1 MRRGT
6 LVARGRATSEPVGSP
21 VIGRS
26 DGRWFGLSAA
36 AMLLT
41 LACSAEPTP
50 QLRVVYA
57 GDAGTPHA
65 DAYHA
70 LLAEH
75 FDVRSIARNGLATA
89 DLSEAD
95 VLIVDGQ
102 TMDRSEERIKTIPGA
117 EGVTLETL
125 SMPTVLI
132 GGQGARISDDLNLLL
147 GWRYG

>member
-1 MRRGT
+1 MRRRT
-6 LVARGRATSEPVGSP
+6 WLSLATTAV
-21 VIGRS
+21 
-26 DGRWFGLSAA
+26 
-36 AMLLT
+36 LLT
-41 LACSAEPTP
+41 SACSTEPAP

-65 DAYHA
+65 KGYHA

-75 FDVRSIARNGLATA
+75 FDVRSIPRNDLAKA
-89 DLSEAD
+89 DLSDAD

-102 TMDRSEERIKTIPGA
+102 TIDRSEERIRTIPGV
-117 EGVTLETL
+117 EGVDLETL

>member
-1 MRRGT
+1 MRFT
-6 LVARGRATSEPVGSP
+6 Q
-21 VIGRS
+21 
-26 DGRWFGLSAA
+26 WFGLAA
-36 AMLLT
+36 IAASTLT
-41 LACSAEPTP
+41 LGCAEPAP

-65 DAYHA
+65 EGYHA

-75 FDVRSIARNGLATA
+75 FEVRSIARNDLAKA
-89 DLSEAD
+89 DLSDAD

-102 TMDRSEERIKTIPGA
+102 TIDQSEERTRVVPGA
-117 EGVTLETL
+117 EGVDLETL

-132 GGQGARISDDLNLLL
+132 GGQGAQISDDLNLLL

>member
-1 MRRGT
+1 MRFT
-6 LVARGRATSEPVGSP
+6 QWT
-21 VIGRS
+21 
-26 DGRWFGLSAA
+26 GLAALAA
-36 AMLLT
+36 AA
-41 LACSAEPTP
+41 LALGCTEPAP

-65 DAYHA
+65 EGYHA
-70 LLAEH
+70 MLAEH
-75 FDVRSIARNGLATA
+75 FDVRSIARNDLATA
-89 DLSEAD
+89 DLSDAD

-102 TMDRSEERIKTIPGA
+102 TMDRSEERIKTIPGV

>member
-1 MRRGT
+1 MRFTQWSGLAALAAGT
-6 LVARGRATSEPVGSP
+6 LALGG
-21 VIGRS
+21 
-26 DGRWFGLSAA
+26 
-36 AMLLT
+36 
-41 LACSAEPTP
+41 AEPAP

-65 DAYHA
+65 EGYHA
-70 LLAEH
+70 MLAEH
-75 FDVRSIARNGLATA
+75 FDVRSIARNDLAKA
-89 DLSEAD
+89 DLSDAD

-102 TMDRSEERIKTIPGA
+102 TIDRSEERIKTIPGV

>member
-1 MRRGT
+1 MRRNT
-6 LVARGRATSEPVGSP
+6 
-21 VIGRS
+21 
-26 DGRWFGLSAA
+26 WFSLSAA

-41 LACSAEPTP
+41 LGCSAEPAP

-65 DAYHA
+65 EGYHA
-70 LLAEH
+70 LLSEH
-75 FDVRSIARNGLATA
+75 FDVRSIPRDDLAKA
-89 DLSEAD
+89 DLSDAD

-102 TMDRSEERIKTIPGA
+102 TMDRSEERIRTIPGV
-117 EGVTLETL
+117 EGVDLETL

-132 GGQGARISDDLNLLL
+132 GGQGALISDDLNLLL

>member
-1 MRRGT
+1 MRRRIRFS
-6 LVARGRATSEPVGSP
+6 LP
-21 VIGRS
+21 
-26 DGRWFGLSAA
+26 AA
-36 AMLLT
+36 AVLLT
-41 LACSAEPTP
+41 LTLGCAEPAP

-65 DAYHA
+65 EGYHA

-75 FDVRSIARNGLATA
+75 FNVRSIERNDLAKA
-89 DLSEAD
+89 DLSDAD

-102 TMDRSEERIKTIPGA
+102 TIDQSEERTRVVPGA
-117 EGVTLETL
+117 EGVDLETL

-132 GGQGARISDDLNLLL
+132 GGQGAQISDDLNLLL

>member
-1 MRRGT
+1 MRLT
-6 LVARGRATSEPVGSP
+6 Q
-21 VIGRS
+21 
-26 DGRWFGLSAA
+26 WFGLAA
-36 AMLLT
+36 IAASTLT
-41 LACSAEPTP
+41 LGCAEPAP

-65 DAYHA
+65 EGYHA

-75 FDVRSIARNGLATA
+75 FDVRSIARNDLAKA
-89 DLSEAD
+89 DLSDAD

-102 TMDRSEERIKTIPGA
+102 TIDHSEERTRVMPGA
-117 EGVTLETL
+117 EGVDLETL

-132 GGQGARISDDLNLLL
+132 GGQGAQISDDLNLLL

>member
-1 MRRGT
+1 MRFT
-6 LVARGRATSEPVGSP
+6 QWT
-21 VIGRS
+21 
-26 DGRWFGLSAA
+26 GLAALAA
-36 AMLLT
+36 AA
-41 LACSAEPTP
+41 LALGCVEPAP

-65 DAYHA
+65 DGYHA
-70 LLAEH
+70 MLAEH
-75 FDVRSIARNGLATA
+75 FDVRSIARNDLATA
-89 DLSEAD
+89 DLSDAD
-95 VLIVDGQ
+95 VLLVDGQ
-102 TMDRSEERIKTIPGA
+102 TIDRSEERIKTIPGV

>member
-1 MRRGT
+1 MKRRKWLGF
-6 LVARGRATSEPVGSP
+6 LAT
-21 VIGRS
+21 
-26 DGRWFGLSAA
+26 AA
-36 AMLLT
+36 SLLT
-41 LACSAEPTP
+41 LACGDGSAAP

-65 DAYHA
+65 EGYHA

-75 FDVRSIARNGLATA
+75 FDVRSIARNDLAKT
-89 DLSEAD
+89 DLSDAD

-102 TMDRSEERIKTIPGA
+102 TIDRSEERIQTIPGV
-117 EGVTLETL
+117 EGVDLETL

>member
-1 MRRGT
+1 MRFTQWTGLAALAAGALALGCT
-6 LVARGRATSEPVGSP
+6 EPP
-21 VIGRS
+21 
-26 DGRWFGLSAA
+26 
-36 AMLLT
+36 
-41 LACSAEPTP
+41 P

-65 DAYHA
+65 DGYHA
-70 LLAEH
+70 LLTEH
-75 FDVRSIARNGLATA
+75 FDVRSIARNDLATA
-89 DLSEAD
+89 DLSDAD

-102 TMDRSEERIKTIPGA
+102 TIDRSEERPRSLPAA

>member
-1 MRRGT
+1 MRFRQ
-6 LVARGRATSEPVGSP
+6 
-21 VIGRS
+21 
-26 DGRWFGLSAA
+26 WFGLVAIAA
-36 AMLLT
+36 CA
-41 LACSAEPTP
+41 LALGCAEPAP

-65 DAYHA
+65 EGYNA

-75 FDVRSIARNGLATA
+75 FDVRSIPRNGLATA
-89 DLSEAD
+89 DLSDAD

-102 TMDRSEERIKTIPGA
+102 TIDRSEERIKTIPGV
-117 EGVTLETL
+117 EGVDLETL

>member
-1 MRRGT
+1 MRFRQ
-6 LVARGRATSEPVGSP
+6 
-21 VIGRS
+21 
-26 DGRWFGLSAA
+26 WFGLAA
-36 AMLLT
+36 IAAGA
-41 LACSAEPTP
+41 LALGCAEPAP

-57 GDAGTPHA
+57 GDARTPHA
-65 DAYHA
+65 EGYHA

-75 FDVRSIARNGLATA
+75 FDVRSIPRNNLATA
-89 DLSEAD
+89 DLGDAD

-102 TMDRSEERIKTIPGA
+102 TIDRSEERIQTIPGV
-117 EGVTLETL
+117 EGVDLETL

>member
-70 LLAEH
+70 LLSEH
-75 FDVRSIARNGLATA
+75 FDVRSIARNDLATA

-102 TMDRSEERIKTIPGA
+102 TMDRSEERIQTIPGV
-117 EGVTLETL
+117 EGVDLETL

>member
-1 MRRGT
+1 VGRP
-6 LVARGRATSEPVGSP
+6 ARGWLTA
-21 VIGRS
+21 
-26 DGRWFGLSAA
+26 LLAA
-36 AMLLT
+36 LLLT
-41 LACSAEPTP
+41 LACSTEPAP

-65 DAYHA
+65 EAYHA
-70 LLAEH
+70 MLAEH
-75 FDVRSIARNGLATA
+75 FDVRSISRNALAKA
-89 DLSEAD
+89 DLGDAD

-102 TMDRSEERIKTIPGA
+102 TIDRSEDPIRTLEAA

>member
-1 MRRGT
+1 MRRSIRFS
-6 LVARGRATSEPVGSP
+6 LPAATV
-21 VIGRS
+21 
-26 DGRWFGLSAA
+26 
-36 AMLLT
+36 LLT
-41 LACSAEPTP
+41 LTLGCAEPAP

-65 DAYHA
+65 EGYHA

-75 FDVRSIARNGLATA
+75 FEVLSIARNDLAKA
-89 DLSEAD
+89 DLSDAD

-102 TMDRSEERIKTIPGA
+102 TMDRSEERIKTLPGA

>member
-1 MRRGT
+1 MRFTQSCGLAAIAAAT
-6 LVARGRATSEPVGSP
+6 LVLG
-21 VIGRS
+21 
-26 DGRWFGLSAA
+26 
-36 AMLLT
+36 
-41 LACSAEPTP
+41 CAEPAP

-70 LLAEH
+70 LLSEH

-102 TMDRSEERIKTIPGA
+102 TIDRSEERIQTIPGV
-117 EGVTLETL
+117 EGVDLETL

>member
-1 MRRGT
+1 MKRRAWLGF
-6 LVARGRATSEPVGSP
+6 LAT
-21 VIGRS
+21 
-26 DGRWFGLSAA
+26 AA
-36 AMLLT
+36 SLLT

>member
-1 MRRGT
+1 MKRRGT
-6 LVARGRATSEPVGSP
+6 
-21 VIGRS
+21 
-26 DGRWFGLSAA
+26 WFSLSTAA
-36 AMLLT
+36 SLLT
-41 LACSAEPTP
+41 LACSAEPAP

-70 LLAEH
+70 LLSEH
-75 FDVRSIARNGLATA
+75 FDVRSIARNGLAKA

-102 TMDRSEERIKTIPGA
+102 TMDRSEERIQTIPGV
-117 EGVTLETL
+117 EGVDLETL

>member
-1 MRRGT
+1 MRLT
-6 LVARGRATSEPVGSP
+6 Q
-21 VIGRS
+21 
-26 DGRWFGLSAA
+26 WFGLAA
-36 AMLLT
+36 IAASTLT
-41 LACSAEPTP
+41 LGCAEPAP

-65 DAYHA
+65 EGYHA

-75 FDVRSIARNGLATA
+75 FDVRSIARNDLAKA
-89 DLSEAD
+89 DLSDAD

-102 TMDRSEERIKTIPGA
+102 TIDQSEERTRVVPGA
-117 EGVTLETL
+117 EGVDLETL

-132 GGQGARISDDLNLLL
+132 GGQGAQISDDLNLLL

>member
-1 MRRGT
+1 MRRSIRFS
-6 LVARGRATSEPVGSP
+6 LPAVAV
-21 VIGRS
+21 
-26 DGRWFGLSAA
+26 
-36 AMLLT
+36 LLT
-41 LACSAEPTP
+41 LACSVEPAP

-65 DAYHA
+65 KGYHA

-75 FDVRSIARNGLATA
+75 FEVRSIERNDLAKA
-89 DLSEAD
+89 DLSDAD
-95 VLIVDGQ
+95 VLIVIVDGQ
-102 TMDRSEERIKTIPGA
+102 TIDHSEERIRTIPGV
-117 EGVTLETL
+117 EGVDLETL

>member
-1 MRRGT
+1 MRRRTPTTRRCAAG
-6 LVARGRATSEPVGSP
+6 EPVGLAP
-21 VIGRS
+21 TGRPAR
-26 DGRWFGLSAA
+26 GWLAA
-36 AMLLT
+36 LLAATLLT
-41 LACSAEPTP
+41 LACSSEPAA

-57 GDAGTPHA
+57 GDAGTDHA
-65 DAYHA
+65 NAYHA
-70 LLAEH
+70 MLAEH
-75 FDVRSIARNGLATA
+75 FEVRSIPRNDLAKA
-89 DLSEAD
+89 DLSDAD

-102 TMDRSEERIKTIPGA
+102 TIDQSEDRIRTLEAA

>member
-1 MRRGT
+1 MKRRKWLGF
-6 LVARGRATSEPVGSP
+6 LATT
-21 VIGRS
+21 
-26 DGRWFGLSAA
+26 

-65 DAYHA
+65 EGYHA

-75 FDVRSIARNGLATA
+75 FDVRSIARNDLATA
-89 DLSEAD
+89 DLSDAD

-102 TMDRSEERIKTIPGA
+102 TIDRSEERIKTLPGA
-117 EGVTLETL
+117 EDVTLETL

>member
-1 MRRGT
+1 MRLT
-6 LVARGRATSEPVGSP
+6 Q
-21 VIGRS
+21 
-26 DGRWFGLSAA
+26 WFGLAA
-36 AMLLT
+36 IAASTLT
-41 LACSAEPTP
+41 LGCAEPAP

-65 DAYHA
+65 EGYHA

-75 FDVRSIARNGLATA
+75 FDVRSIERNDLAKA
-89 DLSEAD
+89 DLSDAD

-102 TMDRSEERIKTIPGA
+102 TIDHSEERTRVMPGA
-117 EGVTLETL
+117 EGVDLETL

-132 GGQGARISDDLNLLL
+132 GGQGAQISDDLNLLL

>member
-1 MRRGT
+1 MRFT
-6 LVARGRATSEPVGSP
+6 Q
-21 VIGRS
+21 
-26 DGRWFGLSAA
+26 WFGLAA
-36 AMLLT
+36 
-41 LACSAEPTP
+41 LAAGALALGCTEPAP

-57 GDAGTPHA
+57 GDAGTAHA
-65 DAYHA
+65 GAYHA
-70 LLAEH
+70 MLAEH
-75 FDVRSIARNGLATA
+75 FDVRSIPRNDLAKA
-89 DLSEAD
+89 DLSDAD

-102 TMDRSEERIKTIPGA
+102 TIDRSEERIKTIAGA

>member
-1 MRRGT
+1 MRLT
-6 LVARGRATSEPVGSP
+6 Q
-21 VIGRS
+21 
-26 DGRWFGLSAA
+26 WFGLAA
-36 AMLLT
+36 IAASTLT
-41 LACSAEPTP
+41 LGCAEPAP

-65 DAYHA
+65 EGYHA

-75 FDVRSIARNGLATA
+75 FEVLSIARNDLAKA
-89 DLSEAD
+89 DLSDAD

-102 TMDRSEERIKTIPGA
+102 TIDRSEERTRVVPGA
-117 EGVTLETL
+117 EGVDLETL

-132 GGQGARISDDLNLLL
+132 GGQGAQISDDLNLLL

>member
-1 MRRGT
+1 MRFT
-6 LVARGRATSEPVGSP
+6 Q
-21 VIGRS
+21 
-26 DGRWFGLSAA
+26 WFGLAA
-36 AMLLT
+36 IAASTLT
-41 LACSAEPTP
+41 LGCAEQAP

-65 DAYHA
+65 EGYHA

-75 FDVRSIARNGLATA
+75 FDVRSIARNDLAKA
-89 DLSEAD
+89 DLSDAD

-102 TMDRSEERIKTIPGA
+102 TIDHSEERTRVMPGA
-117 EGVTLETL
+117 EGVDLGTL

-132 GGQGARISDDLNLLL
+132 GGQGAQISDDLNLLL

>member
-1 MRRGT
+1 MRRIVWSG
-6 LVARGRATSEPVGSP
+6 LLATT
-21 VIGRS
+21 
-26 DGRWFGLSAA
+26 
-36 AMLLT
+36 AMLFT
-41 LACSAEPTP
+41 LACSAEPAP

-70 LLAEH
+70 MLAEH
-75 FDVRSIARNGLATA
+75 FDVRSIARNDIAKA
-89 DLSEAD
+89 DLSAAD

-102 TMDRSEERIKTIPGA
+102 TIDRSEERIKTIPGV

>member
-1 MRRGT
+1 MRHGRLV
-6 LVARGRATSEPVGSP
+6 LVAALAGALP
-21 VIGRS
+21 
-26 DGRWFGLSAA
+26 W
-36 AMLLT
+36 
-41 LACSAEPTP
+41 LACSTGGPAP

-70 LLAEH
+70 LLSEH
-75 FDVRSIARNGLATA
+75 FEVRSIARNDLAKA
-89 DLSEAD
+89 DLSDAD

-102 TMDRSEERIKTIPGA
+102 TIDRSEERTRTLPGA

-132 GGQGARISDDLNLLL
+132 GGQGARISDELNLML

>member
-1 MRRGT
+1 MRLT
-6 LVARGRATSEPVGSP
+6 Q
-21 VIGRS
+21 
-26 DGRWFGLSAA
+26 WFGLAA
-36 AMLLT
+36 IAASTLT
-41 LACSAEPTP
+41 LGCAEPAP

-65 DAYHA
+65 DGYHA

-75 FDVRSIARNGLATA
+75 FDVRSIARNDLAKA
-89 DLSEAD
+89 DLSDAD

-102 TMDRSEERIKTIPGA
+102 TIDRSEERTRVVPGA
-117 EGVTLETL
+117 EGVDLETL

-132 GGQGARISDDLNLLL
+132 GGQGAQISDDLNLLL

>member
-1 MRRGT
+1 MRRRT
-6 LVARGRATSEPVGSP
+6 WLSLATTAV
-21 VIGRS
+21 
-26 DGRWFGLSAA
+26 
-36 AMLLT
+36 LLT
-41 LACSAEPTP
+41 SACSTEPAP

-65 DAYHA
+65 KGYHA

-75 FDVRSIARNGLATA
+75 FDVRSIPRNDLAKA
-89 DLSEAD
+89 DLSDAD

-102 TMDRSEERIKTIPGA
+102 TIDRSEERIKTIPGV
-117 EGVTLETL
+117 EGVDLETL

>member
-1 MRRGT
+1 MRRG
-6 LVARGRATSEPVGSP
+6 
-21 VIGRS
+21 I
-26 DGRWFGLSAA
+26 WFSLAA
-36 AMLLT
+36 AASLLT
-41 LACSAEPTP
+41 LACSTEPAP

-65 DAYHA
+65 EAYHA

-75 FDVRSIARNGLATA
+75 FEVRSIARNELAKA
-89 DLSEAD
+89 DLSDAD

-102 TMDRSEERIKTIPGA
+102 TIDRSEERIRTLPGA
-117 EGVTLETL
+117 KGVTLETL